1 MPFHPHTV
9 FAFNTA
15 LIKDIAY
22 YEDLEKSIK
31 TVYQS
36 FEIQNGIIIPYFN
49 TIS

>member
-1 MPFHPHTV
+1 MIVIYQKLMLFHPHTV

-15 LIKDIAY
+15 LIKDIALS

-36 FEIQNGIIIPYFN
+36 FEN
-49 TIS
+49 SE